1 MQRVEKDAILSN
13 GRSVCFILFHRIT
26 YWGRVFAM
34 RTFVDFLQVQPI
46 RNLREDKGV
55 KNYLEG
61 IETTE
66 SYTK

>member
-1 MQRVEKDAILSN
+1 
-13 GRSVCFILFHRIT
+13 
-26 YWGRVFAM
+26 M